1 MINFFN
7 DDKNLVIMAVLIL
20 GLAVIWSKPLGQNEI
35 TIISSLLSGLFGIAV
50 GRSNGS

>member
-1 MINFFN
+1 MSFFN
-7 DDKNLVIMAVLIL
+7 DDKNLVIVSVLIL

-50 GRSNGS
+50 GKANK